1 MNLSRYCRSKRSLG
15 RRKGRNELIRIEALN
30 EARVIDVAQRLRANP
45 PWDERIEAD
54 VTAILRGVKS
64 KGDEDIIDYTRKLN

>member
-1 MNLSRYCRSKRSLG
+1 
-15 RRKGRNELIRIEALN
+15 LIRIEALN

-64 KGDEDIIDYTRKLN
+64 KGDEAIIDYTRKLNGVSLRKEELRVSEQEI